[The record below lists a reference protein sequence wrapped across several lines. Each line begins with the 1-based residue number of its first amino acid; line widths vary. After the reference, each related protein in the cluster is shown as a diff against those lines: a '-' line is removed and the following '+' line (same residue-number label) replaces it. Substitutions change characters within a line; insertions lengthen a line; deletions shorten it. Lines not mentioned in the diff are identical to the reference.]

1 MRALLILLA
10 LAVVGLG
17 FTTWTL
23 ATSPAE
29 HARPSPP
36 PDELSVAVPCELLP
50 EGEAVWLLAN
60 PSGAHMLEPAMG
72 ETKARAATIE
82 GEGRKAWVFV
92 VFADE
97 RPRVRVE

>member
-29 HARPSPP
+29 HDRPSLP

-50 EGEAVWLLAN
+50 EGEPVWLLAD
-60 PSGAHMLEPAMG
+60 PHGAHMLEPAMSG
-72 ETKARAATIE
+72 TGARAASIE
-82 GEGRKAWVFV
+82 GEARKAWVFV

-97 RPRVRVE
+97 KPKVRVE